1 MTDQERSETQ
11 VSPNEKILKLTLSLG
26 ALSIAKLKE
35 FASIQLNNGQIHSD
49 RVEFS
54 MSAPSEAPFKG
65 HLELVRHRFL
75 GPDESILDRDFDSK
89 LLVGQSGREILM
101 LKALG
106 VNGLRSKRYT
116 AKLRLSL
123 DGTRLKEGAINPE
136 ALNSIN
142 ATPLEL
148 QFEGK
153 PE

>member
-1 MTDQERSETQ
+1 
-11 VSPNEKILKLTLSLG
+11 
-26 ALSIAKLKE
+26 
-35 FASIQLNNGQIHSD
+35 
-49 RVEFS
+49 
-54 MSAPSEAPFKG
+54 
-65 HLELVRHRFL
+65 
-75 GPDESILDRDFDSK
+75 
-89 LLVGQSGREILM
+89 M

-123 DGTRLKEGAINPE
+123 DGTRLKDGAINPE